1 MMEAHVTNCIKSNIR
16 IVICGIGAIL
26 LIFAVLI
33 SIFCF
38 PARSLPEEGEW
49 YCSELDMNLS
59 FSIHGKTLLSHN
71 GEEVLCIRAVE
82 HGSTWID
89 IICDETGNPN
99 FAFGEAVFSG
109 EILKLKNN
117 LFIIQSSNGV
127 EYTFRRING

>member
-1 MMEAHVTNCIKSNIR
+1 MMEAHVKNCIKSNIR
-16 IVICGIGAIL
+16 IVLCGAGAIL
-26 LIFAVLI
+26 LILAVLI
-33 SIFCF
+33 SVFCF

-59 FSIHGKTLLSHN
+59 FSIHCKTLLSHN

>member
-1 MMEAHVTNCIKSNIR
+1 MMEAHVKNCIKSNIR
-16 IVICGIGAIL
+16 IVLCGAGAIL

-33 SIFCF
+33 SVFSF

-71 GEEVLCIRAVE
+71 GEKVLCSRAVDR
-82 HGSTWID
+82 GSTWID

>member
-1 MMEAHVTNCIKSNIR
+1 MIETHVKNCIKSNIR
-16 IVICGIGAIL
+16 IVLCGAGAIL
-26 LIFAVLI
+26 LILAVLI
-33 SIFCF
+33 SVFGF

-59 FSIHGKTLLSHN
+59 FSIHGKTLLSQN
-71 GEEVLCIRAVE
+71 GEKVLCSRAVDR
-82 HGSTWID
+82 GSTWID

>member
-1 MMEAHVTNCIKSNIR
+1 MMEAHVKNCIKSNIR
-16 IVICGIGAIL
+16 VILCGTGAIL

-33 SIFCF
+33 SLFCF

-49 YCSELDMNLS
+49 YCEDLNMKLS
-59 FSIHGKTLLSHN
+59 FSINRNTLLSHN

-89 IICDETGNPN
+89 IICDEIGNPN

>member
-1 MMEAHVTNCIKSNIR
+1 MIETHVKNCIKSNIR
-16 IVICGIGAIL
+16 IVLCGAGAIL
-26 LIFAVLI
+26 LILAVLI
-33 SIFCF
+33 SLFCF

-49 YCSELDMNLS
+49 YCPELDLKLS

>member
-1 MMEAHVTNCIKSNIR
+1 MEAHVKNCIKSNIR
-16 IVICGIGAIL
+16 IVLCGAGAIL
-26 LIFAVLI
+26 LILAVLI
-33 SIFCF
+33 SVFCF

-49 YCSELDMNLS
+49 YCSELDMKLS
-59 FSIHGKTLLSHN
+59 FSIHGKTLLSQN
-71 GEEVLCIRAVE
+71 GEKVLCIRSVE

-89 IICDETGNPN
+89 IICDETDNPN

-117 LFIIQSSNGV
+117 LFIIQSRNGV